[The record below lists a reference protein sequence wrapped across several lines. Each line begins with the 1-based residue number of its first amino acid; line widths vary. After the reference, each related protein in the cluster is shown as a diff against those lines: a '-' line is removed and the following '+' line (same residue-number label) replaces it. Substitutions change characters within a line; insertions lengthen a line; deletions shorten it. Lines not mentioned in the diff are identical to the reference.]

1 MVESD
6 TTATSNVVEAEAHN
20 AQAPTGQAE
29 RDNTSPSTAR
39 AEPIEASADLGVD
52 TSTALQ
58 TEAIEVALTTWRA
71 QTAPTLPATQ
81 VFFIEALAR
90 RAAMHERE
98 TRQHLNQKLLQALVS
113 FQASNAAGALALKPD
128 GSAINRHLRL
138 ETTPAASTPHSP
150 DAAAPSTTPEAAPPS
165 DTAINAL
172 TALRQQLDEQA
183 TTPARTAWRTQN
195 TTSLRATWSALH
207 AQQRVTHALASKPPQ
222 AGPLNSEQ
230 LVHRALL
237 MMREVSPDY
246 LRHMVSTVDVLCWGE
261 QLQQGGKGSVAAATT
276 PINRSKP
283 SRSKA

>member
-1 MVESD
+1 MAESD
-6 TTATSNVVEAEAHN
+6 TTADSNVVRADTNN

-29 RDNTSPSTAR
+29 RDNTSPATVR

-58 TEAIEVALTTWRA
+58 AQAVEAALTTWRA

-90 RAAMHERE
+90 RAALHQGE
-98 TRQHLNQKLLQALVS
+98 TRQHLNQKLLQAL
-113 FQASNAAGALALKPD
+113 
-128 GSAINRHLRL
+128 
-138 ETTPAASTPHSP
+138 TASTPHSP
-150 DAAAPSTTPEAAPPS
+150 EAAAPSSTPEAAPSS

-172 TALRQQLDEQA
+172 TALRQQLDAQA

-195 TTSLRATWSALH
+195 ATSLRATWSALH

-237 MMREVSPDY
+237 LMREVSPDY
-246 LRHMVSTVDVLCWGE
+246 LRHMVATVDVLCWGE
-261 QLQQGGKGSVAAATT
+261 QLQQGGKAGMAASATPT
-276 PINRSKP
+276 NRSRP

>member
-1 MVESD
+1 MNSMVESD

-29 RDNTSPSTAR
+29 RDNTAPSTAR

-71 QTAPTLPATQ
+71 QTAPSLPATQ

-90 RAAMHERE
+90 RAAMHEGE
-98 TRQHLNQKLLQALVS
+98 TRQHLNQKLL
-113 FQASNAAGALALKPD
+113 LAL
-128 GSAINRHLRL
+128 
-138 ETTPAASTPHSP
+138 AASTPHSP
-150 DAAAPSTTPEAAPPS
+150 DAAAPSTTPEAAPS
-165 DTAINAL
+165 TDTAINAL
-172 TALRQQLDEQA
+172 TALRQQLDAQA
-183 TTPARTAWRTQN
+183 TTPARTAWRNQN
-195 TTSLRATWSALH
+195 ATSLRATWSALH

-237 MMREVSPDY
+237 LMREVSPDY
-246 LRHMVSTVDVLCWGE
+246 LRQLVSTVDVLCWGE
-261 QLQQGGKGSVAAATT
+261 QLQQGGKAGAATPT
-276 PINRSKP
+276 TAINRSKS
-283 SRSKA
+283 SRAKV

>member
-1 MVESD
+1 MNSMVESD

-20 AQAPTGQAE
+20 AQTPTGQAE

-71 QTAPTLPATQ
+71 QTAPSLPATQ

-90 RAAMHERE
+90 RAAMHEGE
-98 TRQHLNQKLLQALVS
+98 TRQHLNQKLL
-113 FQASNAAGALALKPD
+113 LAL
-128 GSAINRHLRL
+128 
-138 ETTPAASTPHSP
+138 AASTPHSP
-150 DAAAPSTTPEAAPPS
+150 DAAAPSTTPEAAPS
-165 DTAINAL
+165 TDTAINAL
-172 TALRQQLDEQA
+172 TALRQQLEAQA
-183 TTPARTAWRTQN
+183 TTPARTAWRTEN
-195 TTSLRATWSALH
+195 ATSLRATWSAMH

-246 LRHMVSTVDVLCWGE
+246 LRHLVATIDTLSWAE
-261 QLQQGGKGSVAAATT
+261 QLQGRGGPVGSPMASSTSRGKPT
-276 PINRSKP
+276 RSKLG
-283 SRSKA
+283 

>member
-1 MVESD
+1 MAESD
-6 TTATSNVVEAEAHN
+6 TTADSNVVRADTNN

-29 RDNTSPSTAR
+29 RDNTSPSTVR

-58 TEAIEVALTTWRA
+58 AQAVEAALTTWRA

-90 RAAMHERE
+90 RAALHQGE
-98 TRQHLNQKLLQALVS
+98 TRQHLNQKLLQAL
-113 FQASNAAGALALKPD
+113 
-128 GSAINRHLRL
+128 
-138 ETTPAASTPHSP
+138 TASTPHSP
-150 DAAAPSTTPEAAPPS
+150 EAAAPSSTPEAAPSS

-172 TALRQQLDEQA
+172 TALRQQLDAQA

-195 TTSLRATWSALH
+195 ATSLRATWSALH

-237 MMREVSPDY
+237 LMREVSPDY
-246 LRHMVSTVDVLCWGE
+246 LRHMVATVDVLCWGE
-261 QLQQGGKGSVAAATT
+261 QLQQGGKAGMAASATPT
-276 PINRSKP
+276 NRSRP